1 MIDQIKAKE
10 AFDFFYKKA
19 SADERIIGIIMAGG
33 RGKGVATDNS
43 DYDVILIT
51 NDPDLEAVKTDYPKT
66 EYIDSLPHSLSD
78 FRERAKT
85 GTRTQYDK
93 YTFTHVT
100 ALVDRTGEIQKLI
113 EEKGNLNESDAHTIG
128 HDAAGGY
135 FNMLHRSIKNFR
147 DGNTLAGHLD
157 ALETIPRLI
166 KFVFAI
172 ERRVAPFN
180 KFLAWELENYPLS
193 KLPLSADDFLNKI
206 KKIATTGDLETQK
219 DILLIIRHLAS
230 TNGHQDQVLDWDG
243 YYFG

>member
-1 MIDQIKAKE
+1 MLDQIKAKE
-10 AFDFFYKKA
+10 AFTTFYQKA
-19 SADERIIGIIMAGG
+19 SIDERIIGIIMAGG
-33 RGKGVATDNS
+33 RGKGVSTDNS

-51 NDPDLEAVKTDYPKT
+51 NDADLEAVKNDYPKS

-113 EEKGNLNESDAHTIG
+113 DEKGVLNEIDAQTIG
-128 HDAAGGY
+128 HDSAGGY
-135 FNMLHRSIKNFR
+135 FNMLHRSLKNFR
-147 DGNTLAGHLD
+147 DGNKLAGHLD
-157 ALETIPRLI
+157 AIETLPRLI

-172 ERRVAPFN
+172 EKRVAPFN
-180 KFLAWELENYPLS
+180 KFLAWELENYPLA
-193 KLPLSADDFLNKI
+193 KLPLKAEDFLNKI
-206 KKIATTGDLETQK
+206 EKIAISGDVEAQK
-219 DILLIIRHLAS
+219 EIFQIICQLAS
-230 TNGHQDQVLDWDG
+230 ENGHEDQVIDWDG